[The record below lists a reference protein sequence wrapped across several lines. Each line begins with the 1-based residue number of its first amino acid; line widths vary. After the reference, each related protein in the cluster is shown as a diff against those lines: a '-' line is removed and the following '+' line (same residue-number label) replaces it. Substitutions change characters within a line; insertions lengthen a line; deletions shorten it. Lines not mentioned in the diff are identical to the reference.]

1 MFMRELDYS
10 IQIVFCAESVLSLWE
25 QMHQICLDVK
35 QSNNI
40 QLIELPMEPPER
52 STKFMFQ
59 SVLDLKFGLI
69 QKKPS
74 LLIAQQLESGILTE
88 PCLDITLTLRVM
100 MPENLDIMIF
110 TQLLLQLHKTTLAST
125 DKMHWK
131 EWFFLMKLEEDSVKS
146 LVLKPTRLITL
157 FMELL
162 LQLQFMEQCLELLQD
177 KLNTQSVWLL
187 PIISHGELSELESN

>member
-1 MFMRELDYS
+1 
-10 IQIVFCAESVLSLWE
+10 
-25 QMHQICLDVK
+25 MHQIYSDVK

-110 TQLLLQLHKTTLAST
+110 TQLLLQLHKITLAST
-125 DKMHWK
+125 DKMH
-131 EWFFLMKLEEDSVKS
+131 
-146 LVLKPTRLITL
+146 
-157 FMELL
+157 
-162 LQLQFMEQCLELLQD
+162 
-177 KLNTQSVWLL
+177 
-187 PIISHGELSELESN
+187 